1 MYRLLFILLSFLWAA
16 FPARS
21 TVGLPSF
28 RIQNYT
34 VDDYKAS
41 CQNWDLAVSYNG
53 LLYVANNS
61 GLLIYDGNTWRVYP
75 LPDQS
80 PLTQVTFFND
90 TVYTQGP
97 TSKGYWLSDAYGRQ
111 TYHPLEAFP
120 PGVGFGETSG
130 GDLLPSS
137 VAGRHPTVFAQAG
150 PLCFIGTAR
159 DGLYV
164 ANRAGEF
171 LAHFS
176 TQNFLPDNIVR
187 ALCVQD
193 VNLVWAAFDNG
204 LSQIETDPSVLLV
217 GKRAEIGKLQ
227 AARLQ
232 NDTLYIRTNTGY
244 FKRPLTDGRQIG
256 AGSAG
261 KHSSLPAGISGANG
275 KPNKPNGQLTGSSTG
290 PSTGSSTSRLTDSL
304 TGEPPGEQSYRQT
317 HEGAK
322 GRINYPET
330 AMLLQT
336 VAWEETSAWEETD
349 LWQHAN
355 ARQDTNTPAGRSEK
369 RNATQQI
376 NPAADTN
383 LTPDTNL
390 AANTDLAANTNN
402 PALNKNAGM
411 ITPPRRTTNAEKR
424 MNARRIINAD
434 AFSNEPDSLLSVAS
448 LFRDPASLETFAKAD
463 GVYPAHDNLYWL
475 TAGNEAGLFHLEQGE
490 GILKCRI
497 LFDNYNLNLVTSGKR
512 IFSLNDSLDLVSTMQ
527 GALLIN
533 TRRLIAGSL
542 GGLTMPRFRQISYTD
557 AEGLHPLRPDTS
569 KIVLPHSFQE
579 LTVYV
584 GTTVFTP
591 HHQISYKL
599 EGVSTEWSPW
609 QKSGKIS
616 FLQLPEG
623 KYELRVRKYVV
634 KGPYPEISLSIEV
647 RPPWYNTV
655 WAYLVYIL
663 LIWLIGQTALRGHL
677 RNLRREEQR
686 RQEAERQAEAQ
697 KLHQMKSDMLEAELQ
712 NKNNELLLQTSA
724 LVKRN
729 QAIQSFLDELARQK
743 ETLGD
748 RYPNKLYNKIRSLME
763 EALNDQA
770 DWLQFESYFNGAHR
784 NFMDR
789 LQEQYAD
796 LTTGDLRICC
806 LLRMNLSTKEI
817 ASLLNISVRAVE
829 LRRYRLRKRLGLEGE
844 TNLVEFLMKF

>member
-1 MYRLLFILLSFLWAA
+1 MYRLLLILLLFLGAA

-21 TVGLPSF
+21 TVALPSF

-61 GLLIYDGNTWRVYP
+61 GLLTFDGNTWRVYP

-80 PLTQVTFFND
+80 PLTQITFFND
-90 TVYTQGP
+90 TIYTQGP
-97 TSKGYWLSDAYGRQ
+97 TSKGYWLSDAYGRK

-120 PGVGFGETSG
+120 PGVGFGKPANG
-130 GDLLPSS
+130 YPIPSS
-137 VAGRHPTVFAQAG
+137 VADRHPTVFADAG
-150 PLCFIGTAR
+150 PLRFIGTAR

-164 ANRAGEF
+164 AGAAGEI

-176 TQNFLPDNIVR
+176 TQNLLPDNIVR

-193 VNLVWAAFDNG
+193 VNLIWAAFDNG

-244 FKRPLTDGRQIG
+244 FKRSLASGQE
-256 AGSAG
+256 ASAG
-261 KHSSLPAGISGANG
+261 PAGKRSPFPTNRWTNLSPGG
-275 KPNKPNGQLTGSSTG
+275 YS
-290 PSTGSSTSRLTDSL
+290 
-304 TGEPPGEQSYRQT
+304 GEPASGRTNEP
-317 HEGAK
+317 AK
-322 GRINYPET
+322 GQANSLESV
-330 AMLLQT
+330 ALLPT
-336 VAWEETSAWEETD
+336 VTWEETNAWEETD
-349 LWQHAN
+349 EQGIPIGQQTPPGQDTD
-355 ARQDTNTPAGRSEK
+355 ARQHTDAAQGRNAGHGKHVAEDTNR
-369 RNATQQI
+369 TQ
-376 NPAADTN
+376 
-383 LTPDTNL
+383 
-390 AANTDLAANTNN
+390 
-402 PALNKNAGM
+402 
-411 ITPPRRTTNAEKR
+411 
-424 MNARRIINAD
+424 ARDVA
-434 AFSNEPDSLLSVAS
+434 AFSGDSDSALSVAS

-475 TAGNEAGLFHLEQGE
+475 TVRNEAGLFHLEAGE
-490 GILKCRI
+490 GTLKCRI

-557 AEGLHPLRPDTS
+557 AEGPHPLRPDTS

-579 LTVYV
+579 LTAYV

-634 KGPYPEISLSIEV
+634 KGPYPEISLLIEV
-647 RPPWYNTV
+647 RPPWYNTIG
-655 WAYLVYIL
+655 AYLMYIL
-663 LIWLIGQTALRGHL
+663 FIWVAGQTVLRGHL

-697 KLHQMKSDMLEAELQ
+697 KLHQMKSEMLEAELQ

-729 QAIQSFLDELARQK
+729 QAIQSFLDELTRQK

-748 RYPNKLYNKIRSLME
+748 RYPNKLYNKIRALME

-784 NFMDR
+784 HFMDR

>member
-1 MYRLLFILLSFLWAA
+1 MCRLLLILLLSLWVA

-21 TVGLPSF
+21 TVDLPPF

-61 GLLIYDGNTWRVYP
+61 GLLTYDGNTWRVYP
-75 LPDQS
+75 LPDRS
-80 PLTQVTFFND
+80 PLTHITFFND
-90 TVYTQGP
+90 TIYTQGP
-97 TSKGYWLSDAYGRQ
+97 TSKGYWLPDAYGRQ
-111 TYHPLEAFP
+111 AYHPLDVFP
-120 PGVGFGETSG
+120 PGVGFKKPA
-130 GDLLPSS
+130 PSS
-137 VAGRHPTVFAQAG
+137 PFLPYVPDAQPTAFADAG
-150 PLCFIGTAR
+150 PFRFIGTAR

-164 ANRAGEF
+164 ADTTGEV
-171 LAHFS
+171 LTRFS

-204 LSQIETDPSVLLV
+204 LSQIETDPSVLLI

-227 AARLQ
+227 DARLQ
-232 NDTLYIRTNTGY
+232 NDTLYIRTNAGY
-244 FKRPLTDGRQIG
+244 FKRPLANGQAFRSIPQG
-256 AGSAG
+256 EQAY
-261 KHSSLPAGISGANG
+261 LPAHGWVNLSDSDSPPASFISEE
-275 KPNKPNGQLTGSSTG
+275 P
-290 PSTGSSTSRLTDSL
+290 DSFL
-304 TGEPPGEQSYRQT
+304 P
-317 HEGAK
+317 EG
-322 GRINYPET
+322 
-330 AMLLQT
+330 
-336 VAWEETSAWEETD
+336 
-349 LWQHAN
+349 
-355 ARQDTNTPAGRSEK
+355 
-369 RNATQQI
+369 
-376 NPAADTN
+376 
-383 LTPDTNL
+383 
-390 AANTDLAANTNN
+390 
-402 PALNKNAGM
+402 
-411 ITPPRRTTNAEKR
+411 
-424 MNARRIINAD
+424 
-434 AFSNEPDSLLSVAS
+434 PDSLLSVAS
-448 LFRDPASLETFAKAD
+448 LFQDPASLGTFAEAD
-463 GVYPAHDNLYWL
+463 GVYPAHDHLYWL
-475 TAGNEAGLFHLEQGE
+475 TAGNEAGLFHLDQGK
-490 GILKCRI
+490 GTLKCRI
-497 LFDNYNLNLVTSGKR
+497 LFDNYNINLVTSGKR

-527 GALLIN
+527 GALLLN

-542 GGLTMPRFRQISYTD
+542 GGLTIPRFRQISYTD
-557 AEGLHPLRPDTS
+557 AEGPHPLRPDTT

-634 KGPYPEISLSIEV
+634 KGPYPEISLLIEV

-655 WAYLVYIL
+655 WAYLMYIL
-663 LIWLIGQTALRGHL
+663 LIWLAGQTALREHL
-677 RNLRREEQR
+677 RHLRREEQR

-697 KLHQMKSDMLEAELQ
+697 KLQQMKSEMLEAELQ

-729 QAIQSFLDELARQK
+729 QAIQSFLNELIQQK

-748 RYPNKLYNKIRSLME
+748 RYPNKLYSKLRSLME

-770 DWLQFESYFNGAHR
+770 AWLQFESYFNGAHR
-784 NFMDR
+784 HFMDR
-789 LQEQYAD
+789 LREQYAD